1 MVFEPAACFPRRPGS
16 ARRPIGRVVED
27 SPPALPVY
35 CGIAPIQ
42 ESSSCIS
49 TRSCPG
55 LGPGGLQGNTKEI
68 QVALLVPAEE
78 MVIGSWVTEASPNG
92 DDEGTV
98 IEEEAEG
105 RRMDSLIVPAEEEGK
120 KEVEVVGTDSP
131 IAPLEEE
138 EKEVVAE
145 MESTALLV
153 STLQLPASARSHRS
167 NRKST
172 RRLSRALV
180 LEFWRRVRRR
190 SRLDWQ
196 R

>member
-1 MVFEPAACFPRRPGS
+1 
-16 ARRPIGRVVED
+16 
-27 SPPALPVY
+27 
-35 CGIAPIQ
+35 
-42 ESSSCIS
+42 
-49 TRSCPG
+49 
-55 LGPGGLQGNTKEI
+55 
-68 QVALLVPAEE
+68 
-78 MVIGSWVTEASPNG
+78 MVIGSGVTEAALNC
-92 DDEGTV
+92 DEEGTV

-105 RRMDSLIVPAEEEGK
+105 RGMDSLIAPAEEEGK
-120 KEVEVVGTDSP
+120 KEVEVVGTDSL

-153 STLQLPASARSHRS
+153 STLQLLASSHTARSYRS

>member
-1 MVFEPAACFPRRPGS
+1 
-16 ARRPIGRVVED
+16 
-27 SPPALPVY
+27 
-35 CGIAPIQ
+35 
-42 ESSSCIS
+42 
-49 TRSCPG
+49 
-55 LGPGGLQGNTKEI
+55 
-68 QVALLVPAEE
+68 
-78 MVIGSWVTEASPNG
+78 MVIGSGVTEASPNC

-105 RRMDSLIVPAEEEGK
+105 GRMDSLIVPAEEKGK

-153 STLQLPASARSHRS
+153 STLQLLASARSHRS

-180 LEFWRRVRRR
+180 SEFWRRVRRR

>member
-1 MVFEPAACFPRRPGS
+1 
-16 ARRPIGRVVED
+16 
-27 SPPALPVY
+27 
-35 CGIAPIQ
+35 
-42 ESSSCIS
+42 
-49 TRSCPG
+49 
-55 LGPGGLQGNTKEI
+55 
-68 QVALLVPAEE
+68 
-78 MVIGSWVTEASPNG
+78 MVIGSGVTEAALNC
-92 DDEGTV
+92 DEEGTV

-105 RRMDSLIVPAEEEGK
+105 RGMDSLIAPA
-120 KEVEVVGTDSP
+120 EVEVVGTDSL

-153 STLQLPASARSHRS
+153 STLQLLASARSHRS

-180 LEFWRRVRRR
+180 SEFWRRVRRR

>member
-27 SPPALPVY
+27 SLPALPAY
-35 CGIAPIQ
+35 CGITPIQ

-49 TRSCPG
+49 RRSS
-55 LGPGGLQGNTKEI
+55 PGGTQGTTKAI
-68 QVALLVPAEE
+68 QVALLVPVEE
-78 MVIGSWVTEASPNG
+78 KEWMVIGSGVNEASPNC

-105 RRMDSLIVPAEEEGK
+105 GRMDSLIVPAEEKGK

-153 STLQLPASARSHRS
+153 STLQLLASARSHRS

-180 LEFWRRVRRR
+180 SEFWRRVRRR